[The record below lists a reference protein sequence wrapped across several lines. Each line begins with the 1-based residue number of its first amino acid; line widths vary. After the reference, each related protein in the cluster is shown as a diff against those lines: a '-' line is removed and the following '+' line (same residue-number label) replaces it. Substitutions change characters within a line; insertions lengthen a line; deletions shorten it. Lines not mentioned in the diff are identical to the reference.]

1 MESIPKRNFT
11 QNISL
16 PPNHR
21 RPRLLPPVAW
31 NPYTSLRRR
40 EDVARTRPGWPW
52 GPLEPRLGRRIIQ
65 VTAAV
70 ILCSVQYT
78 IYTVQGYYSAVTY
91 VDWLVGRL
99 VAAVDS
105 VAGET
110 VVVLTSDHG
119 WSLGQHAEWTK
130 MSNYEARPGI

>member
-1 MESIPKRNFT
+1 M
-11 QNISL
+11 
-16 PPNHR
+16 
-21 RPRLLPPVAW
+21 
-31 NPYTSLRRR
+31 
-40 EDVARTRPGWPW
+40 
-52 GPLEPRLGRRIIQ
+52 GPQEYKPAE
-65 VTAAV
+65 AA
-70 ILCSVQYT
+70 
-78 IYTVQGYYSAVTY
+78 
-91 VDWLVGRL
+91 RL

>member
-1 MESIPKRNFT
+1 M
-11 QNISL
+11 
-16 PPNHR
+16 
-21 RPRLLPPVAW
+21 
-31 NPYTSLRRR
+31 
-40 EDVARTRPGWPW
+40 
-52 GPLEPRLGRRIIQ
+52 
-65 VTAAV
+65 

-110 VVVLTSDHG
+110 VVVVTSDHG